1 MTSVMIR
8 QAVLSWKAPTQNI
21 DGSTLTNL
29 AGYKIYYGN
38 ASRNYTQTVSVSG
51 GSTVQRTVALS
62 PGTWYFAV
70 TALDSRG
77 RESAFSGEVSK
88 SIP

>member
-1 MTSVMIR
+1 MTTVVIR
-8 QAVLSWKAPTQNI
+8 QAVLSWKAPTQNV
-21 DGSTLTNL
+21 DGSTITNL
-29 AGYKIYYGN
+29 GGYKIYYGN
-38 ASRNYTQTVSVSG
+38 ASRSYTQTISVSG

-70 TALDSRG
+70 TALDTQG